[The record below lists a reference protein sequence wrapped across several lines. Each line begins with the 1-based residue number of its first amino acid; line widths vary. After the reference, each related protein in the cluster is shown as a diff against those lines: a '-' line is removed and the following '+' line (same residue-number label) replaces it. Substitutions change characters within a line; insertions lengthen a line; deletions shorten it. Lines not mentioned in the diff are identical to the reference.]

1 MAGTL
6 NAYSST
12 TVTVAADERNMNE
25 IMQKQSENTAK
36 QQQQHQPTFDQ
47 KT

>member
-12 TVTVAADERNMNE
+12 TVTIAADERNMNE
-25 IMQKQSENTAK
+25 MQKQSVYT
-36 QQQQHQPTFDQ
+36 
-47 KT
+47 

>member
-25 IMQKQSENTAK
+25 IMQKHSQIHKITAAA
-36 QQQQHQPTFDQ
+36 PTFDQ
-47 KT
+47 KKIK